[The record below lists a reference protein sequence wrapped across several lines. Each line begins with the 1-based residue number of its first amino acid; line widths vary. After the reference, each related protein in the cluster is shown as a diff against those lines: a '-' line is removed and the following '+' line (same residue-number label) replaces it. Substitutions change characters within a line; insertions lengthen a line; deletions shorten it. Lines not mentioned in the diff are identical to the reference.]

1 VVIMSKIY
9 VCPTPLGNLQDMT
22 FRVIDILKKVDFIA
36 AEDTRHSI
44 KLLNHFDINTKM
56 ISYHEHNENSRSEEI
71 ISRVKNG
78 EDCALISDAGMPGI
92 SDPGQILIK
101 KALDEEIQVEV
112 LSGGSAFLLAL
123 VASGFNT
130 DRFVFEGFL
139 PRKSGEKIE
148 KLKELKEERRTLI
161 IYEAPH
167 RIIKT
172 LKDIQEVFGNREIS
186 ISREITKKFEEQI
199 RGDILQVINK
209 LSKGTVR
216 GEFVVVI
223 RGYQGIIEEK
233 EEISIE
239 DQLKIFLQEGY
250 SKKEA
255 VKLTV
260 KKLNVR
266 RNEAYQ
272 KSLEI

>member
-1 VVIMSKIY
+1 MSKIY

-172 LKDIQEVFGNREIS
+172 LKDIEEVFGNREIS
-186 ISREITKKFEEQI
+186 ISREITKRFEEQI
-199 RGDILQVINK
+199 RGDILQVIDE
-209 LSKGTVR
+209 LSTATVR